1 MSIVLHIERLVIDE
15 ALLGGERAAAVPAAI
30 ERELGRLLVAPGAA
44 VALRGIGSIASIA
57 SLPPA
62 SLPLCR
68 HPKDQLG
75 TRIATAVNQALGV
88 GGTPSG
94 QSHLQRRQSWQSQ
107 K

>member
-1 MSIVLHIERLVIDE
+1 MSIVLHIERLVLDE

-44 VALRGIGSIASIA
+44 VALRGIGSIAS
-57 SLPPA
+57 LPPA
-62 SLPLCR
+62 SLPLPLGH

-75 TRIATAVNQALGV
+75 TRIATAASQALGV
-88 GGTPSG
+88 GETPSG

>member
-1 MSIVLHIERLVIDE
+1 MSIVLHIERLVLDE

-44 VALRGIGSIASIA
+44 VALRGIGSIT

-62 SLPLCR
+62 SLPLGR

-75 TRIATAVNQALGV
+75 TRIATAASQALGV
-88 GGTPSG
+88 GETPSG

>member
-1 MSIVLHIERLVIDE
+1 MSIVLHIERLVVDE
-15 ALLGGERAAAVPAAI
+15 ALLGGERAATVPAAI

-44 VALRGIGSIASIA
+44 VALRGIGSIAS
-57 SLPPA
+57 LPPA
-62 SLPLCR
+62 PLPLGR

-75 TRIATAVNQALGV
+75 TRIATAASQALGV
-88 GGTPSG
+88 GETPSG

>member
-1 MSIVLHIERLVIDE
+1 VSIVLHIERLVIDE

-44 VALRGIGSIASIA
+44 VALRGIGSIA